1 MNLKSFIAL
10 LFSSVAFSA
19 YGSCIGT
26 QNTKASPYSFYVV
39 PQLAVSETYIAW
51 TPVLDQIGKKLS
63 ICFDLK
69 VLPGIQLFE
78 RELLAGKPDFAF
90 MNPYHLLPAKTDQGY
105 IPIIADGK
113 NKLSGIIVVRKDS
126 GISSLKDLNGKKLAF
141 PAPNAMAASLLIRF
155 ALDQNNI
162 QITPEYVKT
171 HGNVYRSVAL
181 GDYIA
186 GGGVN
191 NTFKRESPVLQNELR
206 VLFETPKIMPHPVAV
221 HPRVSAQ
228 IRQAVARTFV
238 ELGKDS
244 NMAKKLDQI
253 QIPKP
258 IEVSYERDYQNLEKL
273 GLEKFL
279 EKPSD

>member
-1 MNLKSFIAL
+1 MTLKCFSAL
-10 LFSSVAFSA
+10 LFSSLVFGAN
-19 YGSCIGT
+19 GSCIGD

-39 PQLAVSETYIAW
+39 PQLAVSETYLAW
-51 TPVLDQIGKKLS
+51 TPVLDQIGKRLNV
-63 ICFDLK
+63 CFDLK
-69 VLPGIQLFE
+69 VPSGIPLFE
-78 RELLAGKPDFAF
+78 RDLIEGKPDFAF
-90 MNPYHLLPAKTDQGY
+90 MNPYHLLPAKTSHGY
-105 IPIIADGK
+105 IPIIADGE

-126 GISSLKDLNGKKLAF
+126 GIRSLKELDGAKLAF
-141 PAPNAMAASLLIRF
+141 PAPNSMAASLLIRIT
-155 ALDQNNI
+155 LDQRNI

-191 NTFKRESPVLQNELR
+191 YTFQRESPALKNELR
-206 VLFETPKIMPHPVAV
+206 VLFETQKITPHPVAV

-228 IRQAVARTFV
+228 IRQAVARIFI

-244 NMAKKLDQI
+244 RMKNKLDQI
-253 QIPKP
+253 QIPRP
-258 IEVSYERDYQNLEKL
+258 IAVNYERDYQNLERI

-279 EKPSD
+279 EKRSD

>member
-1 MNLKSFIAL
+1 
-10 LFSSVAFSA
+10 
-19 YGSCIGT
+19 
-26 QNTKASPYSFYVV
+26 
-39 PQLAVSETYIAW
+39 
-51 TPVLDQIGKKLS
+51 
-63 ICFDLK
+63 
-69 VLPGIQLFE
+69 
-78 RELLAGKPDFAF
+78 
-90 MNPYHLLPAKTDQGY
+90 
-105 IPIIADGK
+105 
-113 NKLSGIIVVRKDS
+113 VVRKDS

-221 HPRVSAQ
+221 HPRVPVQ

-244 NMAKKLDQI
+244 NIAKKLDQI

>member
-1 MNLKSFIAL
+1 MSSKSVIAL
-10 LFSSVAFSA
+10 LFSSIAFSA
-19 YGSCIGT
+19 YGNCIGT
-26 QNTKASPYSFYVV
+26 QNAKASPYSFYVV
-39 PQLAVSETYIAW
+39 PQLAVSETYLVW
-51 TPVLDQIGKKLS
+51 TPVLDQIGKKLN

-69 VLPGIQLFE
+69 VQPGIQLFE
-78 RELLAGKPDFAF
+78 RDLLAGKPDFAF

-105 IPIIADGK
+105 IPIIADGN

-141 PAPNAMAASLLIRF
+141 PAPNSMAASLLIRIM
-155 ALDQNNI
+155 LDQNSI

-181 GDYIA
+181 GDYVA

-191 NTFKRESPVLQNELR
+191 NTFKRESPGLQNELK
-206 VLFETPKIMPHPVAV
+206 VLFETPKIMPHPVAA
-221 HPRVSAQ
+221 HPRVPAQ

-244 NMAKKLDQI
+244 SMTKKLDQI

-258 IEVSYERDYQNLEKL
+258 IEVNYERDYQNLEKL

-279 EKPSD
+279 EKASE

>member
-1 MNLKSFIAL
+1 MNLKSGIAL
-10 LFSSVAFSA
+10 LFSSIAFSA
-19 YGSCIGT
+19 YGTCIGN
-26 QNTKASPYSFYVV
+26 QNAKASPYSFYVV
-39 PQLAVSETYIAW
+39 PQLAVSETYLAW
-51 TPVLDQIGKKLS
+51 TPVLDQIGKQLN

-69 VLPGIQLFE
+69 VSPGIQLFE
-78 RELLAGKPDFAF
+78 RDLLAGKPDFAF
-90 MNPYHLLPAKTDQGY
+90 MNPYHLLPARTDQGY
-105 IPIIADGK
+105 IPIIADGQ
-113 NKLSGIIVVRKDS
+113 NKLSGILVVRKDS
-126 GISSLKDLNGKKLAF
+126 GIGSLKDLNGKKLAF
-141 PAPNAMAASLLIRF
+141 PAPNSMAASLLIRI

-191 NTFKRESPVLQNELR
+191 NTYKRESPGLQNELR
-206 VLFETPKIMPHPVAV
+206 VLFETPKIMPHPIAV
-221 HPRVSAQ
+221 HPRVPAQ

-244 NMAKKLDQI
+244 NMVSKLNQI

-258 IEVSYERDYQNLEKL
+258 IEVNYARDYQNLEKI

-279 EKPSD
+279 EKTGE

>member
-10 LFSSVAFSA
+10 LFSSFAFSA

-141 PAPNAMAASLLIRF
+141 PAPNSMAASLLIRF
-155 ALDQNNI
+155 TLDQNNI

-221 HPRVSAQ
+221 HPRVPVQ

-244 NMAKKLDQI
+244 NMVKKLDQI

>member
-10 LFSSVAFSA
+10 LFSSVAFNA

-51 TPVLDQIGKKLS
+51 TPVLDQIGKKLN

-105 IPIIADGK
+105 IPIVADGK

-221 HPRVSAQ
+221 HPRVPVQ

-244 NMAKKLDQI
+244 NMVKKLDQI

>member
-10 LFSSVAFSA
+10 LFSSVAFNA

-26 QNTKASPYSFYVV
+26 HNTKASPYSFYVV

-51 TPVLDQIGKKLS
+51 TPVLDQIGKKLN

-141 PAPNAMAASLLIRF
+141 PAPNSMAASLLIRIT
-155 ALDQNNI
+155 LDQNNI

-221 HPRVSAQ
+221 HPRVPAQ
-228 IRQAVARTFV
+228 LRQAVARTFV

>member
-51 TPVLDQIGKKLS
+51 TPVLDQIGKKLN

-105 IPIIADGK
+105 IPIVADGK

-126 GISSLKDLNGKKLAF
+126 GINSLKDLNGKKLAF
-141 PAPNAMAASLLIRF
+141 PAPNSMAASLLIRIT
-155 ALDQNNI
+155 LDQNNI

-221 HPRVSAQ
+221 HPRVPVQ

-238 ELGKDS
+238 EPMSIALS
-244 NMAKKLDQI
+244 FFANYNTI
-253 QIPKP
+253 YVFI
-258 IEVSYERDYQNLEKL
+258 Y
-273 GLEKFL
+273 
-279 EKPSD
+279 

>member
-10 LFSSVAFSA
+10 LFSSFAFNA

-141 PAPNAMAASLLIRF
+141 PAPNSMAASLLIRIT
-155 ALDQNNI
+155 LDQNNI

-221 HPRVSAQ
+221 HPRVPVQ

-244 NMAKKLDQI
+244 NMVKKLDQI